1 MQVES
6 EKLYTFKK
14 QIRVLKEFRG
24 SGTQLVSVYIPAG
37 YPINEV
43 SSKLRGEMSQA
54 ENIKSKQTRSNVI
67 GALERIITVLK
78 GYKKTPDSGI
88 AIFSGNI
95 SEDPSKTDIQT
106 FVIEPPYKLS
116 VSIYRCDS
124 SFFLE
129 PLERMLEATDVYGIV
144 AMDGRDAT
152 IAILRGTETH
162 VMRKLHNP
170 TPSKVKVGGQSAR
183 RYQRIVEEGTEN
195 YYKRIGEAMDEV
207 FLGKVKG
214 VIIGGPGPAK
224 ENFLKERP
232 FNYQH
237 KILGV
242 VDTGYVDEHG
252 ISDIVSKSGEIL
264 AEQEAIKEKALVEK
278 FIKEVVKGGLA
289 TYGLKQVED
298 AIRIK
303 QAELVLVSEGLEYSH
318 IKLKCGSCGN
328 EETKVLKEKPKE
340 PFKCPKCG
348 ADMFEEETKPLVE
361 YIIDLANENQVKVEV
376 ISTDTSEGMQFLH
389 GFAGLGAFLRYRI

>member
-1 MQVES
+1 MEGKS
-6 EKLYTFKK
+6 EKLYAFKK
-14 QIRVLKEFRG
+14 QIRVLKELRG
-24 SGTQLVSVYIPAG
+24 SGTQLVSVYIPVG

-43 SSKLRGEMSQA
+43 SAKLRGEMSQA
-54 ENIKSKQTRSNVI
+54 ENIKSKQTRTNVI

-78 GYKKTPDSGI
+78 GYKKTSDSGL
-88 AIFSGNI
+88 AIFSGNV
-95 SEDPSKTDIQT
+95 SEDPSKTYIQT
-106 FVIEPPYKLS
+106 FVIEPPYKLN

-144 AMDGRDAT
+144 VMDGRDAT
-152 IAILRGTETH
+152 LALLKGTETQI
-162 VMRKLHNP
+162 MRKLHNP

-183 RYQRIVEEGTEN
+183 RYQRIVEEGTQN
-195 YYKRIGEAMDEV
+195 YYKRIGEAMDEI

-214 VIIGGPGPAK
+214 VIVGGPGPAK
-224 ENFLKERP
+224 ENFLKEKP

-237 KILGV
+237 KIIGI
-242 VDTGYVDEHG
+242 VDTGYSDEHG
-252 ISDIVSKSGEIL
+252 VNDVISKSGEVL
-264 AEQEAIKEKALVEK
+264 AEQEAIKEKALVER

-289 TYGLKQVED
+289 TYGFKQVEE
-298 AIRIK
+298 AIRIR
-303 QAELVLVSEGLEYSH
+303 QAELVLVSEGLEYLYVR
-318 IKLKCGSCGN
+318 LKCSSCGN
-328 EETKVLKEKPKE
+328 EEIKVLKGKPKD

-348 ADMFEEETKPLVE
+348 GNMREEEAKPLTE

-376 ISTDTSEGMQFLH
+376 ISTNTPEGMQFFQ